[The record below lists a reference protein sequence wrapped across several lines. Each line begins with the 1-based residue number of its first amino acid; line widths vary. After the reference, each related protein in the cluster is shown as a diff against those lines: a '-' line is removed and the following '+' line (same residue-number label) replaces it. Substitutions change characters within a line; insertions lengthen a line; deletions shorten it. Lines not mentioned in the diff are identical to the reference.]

1 MRMRQETF
9 KKSYYIPAFGKSIEI
24 RRNQDIDEEG
34 VLGKELL
41 AQYGEDCILEGETK
55 SLMEKVASGDIGGS
69 LTTEQT
75 DAIEKINGL
84 QSSASK
90 IDDLVQNGA
99 EKNKLISKLKEANR
113 IDIVGDSIFYGVGVF
128 RRENSF
134 ILNLKK
140 KLAFNGAITNVGFV
154 SANNSNPTITEHII
168 EVSDITKWTPKYSN
182 SSAINNYSYDC
193 STAGSTIS
201 FTSQDYEQTT
211 FTLSYVKPSVTS
223 IYEVWVNGVLIDT
236 INESS
241 VGASVFKESNAYA
254 LGLAGNI
261 IQVKLV
267 SGSISISGVRYSDGT
282 QKVINNYC
290 TGGRR
295 AVYMRGDII
304 PNTLL
309 SDVCIW
315 NLGYNDIQNGS
326 NQAQK
331 DEVFGYLTTLAEHFI
346 ANNKVFIYVNTVWDT
361 ALIDNWLL
369 QKLLSLFGSYE
380 HFYNLDYRGTIIDG
394 TGAIGST
401 TYRKNTLKEWGDD
414 AHPNAYGSERMYR
427 YVCKRIFN
435 EYINGTEKAIEY
447 VSNSLVSNKSA
458 LKGGANYAV
467 LLGEG
472 NSLARS
478 YGVMIGSFGN
488 SIHSSIVFGQS
499 TTNLKKRQYEILLRH
514 ITTNDAVETY
524 LRDTAFSAIVYTNT
538 NTLNILSGTIIA
550 HNPATNTIREFIVD
564 CIIRNVDGV
573 NTLIMDTGYPI
584 NGITQGRGSLA
595 VTAKVYGGANNSYT
609 LRVTGIAGTTI
620 NWTSTV
626 EVTQITVGY

>member
-1 MRMRQETF
+1 MAGT
-9 KKSYYIPAFGKSIEI
+9 EI
-24 RRNQDIDEEG
+24 
-34 VLGKELL
+34 
-41 AQYGEDCILEGETK
+41 T
-55 SLMEKVASGDIGGS
+55 GS
-69 LTTEQT
+69 LPLSKMVEIARKLSVVGT
-75 DAIEKINGL
+75 DATLTPTQIGDSI
-84 QSSASK
+84 
-90 IDDLVQNGA
+90 QNGN

-134 ILNLKK
+134 MLNLKK
-140 KLAFNGAITNVGFV
+140 KLAFNGAVTNVGFV
-154 SANNSNPTITEHII
+154 SANNANPIITEHII
-168 EVSDITKWTPKYSN
+168 EVSDINKWIPNYSN

-254 LGLAGNI
+254 LGLLGNI
-261 IQVKLV
+261 IEVKLV

-295 AVYMRGDII
+295 AVYMRGNII

-315 NLGYNDIQNGS
+315 NLGYNDVQGGS
-326 NQAQK
+326 SQAQK

-346 ANNKVFIYVNTVWDT
+346 ANNKAFIYVNTVWDT
-361 ALIDNWLL
+361 ALVDNWLL

-380 HFYNLDYRGTIIDG
+380 HFYNLDYRGTITDG

-435 EYINGTEKAIEY
+435 EYVNGTEKVIDY
-447 VSNSLVSNKSA
+447 VSNSLVSNKST
-458 LKGGANYAV
+458 LKGVANYSIV
-467 LLGEG
+467 LGEG
-472 NSLARS
+472 NTLTRP
-478 YGVMIGSFGN
+478 YGIMIGSFGK
-488 SIHSSIVFGQS
+488 STHSSIVFGQS
-499 TTNLKKRQYEILLRH
+499 TTRLKNRQYEILLRH
-514 ITTNDAVETY
+514 VTTNDAVETY
-524 LRDTAFSAIVYTNT
+524 LRDAAFSALLYSNT

-550 HNPATNTIREFIVD
+550 HNPTTNTIKEFIVD
-564 CIIRNVDGV
+564 CIILNVDGV

-584 NGITQGRGSLA
+584 NGITEGRGSLA